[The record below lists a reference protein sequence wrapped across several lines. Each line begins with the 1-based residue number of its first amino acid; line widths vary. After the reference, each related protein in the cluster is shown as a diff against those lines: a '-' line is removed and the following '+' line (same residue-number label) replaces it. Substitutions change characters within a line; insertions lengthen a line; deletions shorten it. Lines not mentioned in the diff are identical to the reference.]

1 MGVAMPKLLGHRS
14 CPVCGDAGAQV
25 LETSK
30 QRPMLYCESCVCQIF
45 ARGKRS
51 GDRLMSGLVAS
62 PPAGPPPVAAAAA
75 PNPPAAAPA
84 PAKKRSFLDDM

>member
-1 MGVAMPKLLGHRS
+1 MPKLIGHRN

-51 GDRLMSGLVAS
+51 GDKLLAGLD
-62 PPAGPPPVAAAAA
+62 
-75 PNPPAAAPA
+75 APA
-84 PAKKRSFLDDM
+84 PASSSPVAPAAGPKPAPAPAQKRSFLDDM

>member
-1 MGVAMPKLLGHRS
+1 MPKLLGHRS

-51 GDRLMSGLVAS
+51 GDRLLAGLVTSAA
-62 PPAGPPPVAAAAA
+62 PAAPPVAATAA

-84 PAKKRSFLDDM
+84 PGKKRSFLDDM